1 MARTLLL
8 EGDITAADT
17 FTSLVTRGSETTPSL
32 QIPSAWSKI
41 TRIIVA
47 AAVDMVAAGSAIFIL
62 RLTGAAVQG
71 TQDIVIAGAGGQD
84 PQAGSDTPGVIALNL
99 DIPDADIS
107 VSGGDVI
114 NAQAAMTDTDL
125 GTARVVVSLYGE

>member
-1 MARTLLL
+1 MSQVLLL

-17 FTSLVTRGSETTPSL
+17 FTALATRGSETSPSL
-32 QIPSAWSKI
+32 QLPTSWSKI
-41 TRIIVA
+41 KRIICA
-47 AAVDMVAAGSAIFIL
+47 AAVDMAAAGSAIFIL

-84 PQAGSDTPGVIALNL
+84 PQAGSDTPGIIGLNKII
-99 DIPDADIS
+99 DDADIP
-107 VSGGDVI
+107 VSGGDVM
-114 NAQAAMTDTDL
+114 NVQAAMTDTDL